1 MKKRVLVYPCGTE
14 IGLEIYRAV
23 NKSIHFQ
30 LIGGSS
36 NYDHGQFVYKDLIN
50 DLPFITDDSSKEDIV
65 AFNQCI
71 LNKRI
76 DFIYPAMDGVVYA
89 FAKYRQYLKP
99 VVIAPDYKTAA
110 ITRSKSRTYE
120 YFADTLKTPSCY
132 EEIDEIAEYPVF
144 VKPDV
149 GQGSVGTAVVKSS
162 QELRY
167 LLAKKLDLLIL
178 EYLPGEEYTIDC
190 FTNSEGK
197 LVYARGRTRKRIKNG
212 ISVNAVF
219 YDEPEFGII
228 AEKINKQLN
237 QRGGWFFQLKR
248 DRNGALTLLEI
259 ASRIAGTSSITRNTG
274 VNLPLLTLHLFNGNS
289 IHDVLINPYDIEL
302 DRALYNKYHLSLSY
316 DTVYF
321 DYDDTIVI
329 DSRINTQ
336 IMAFVFQCINNGK
349 HLVLLTKHKGDIF
362 AELRKYRLETLFD
375 QVMQLDATEEK
386 AAFIMDS
393 NSILIDD
400 SYGERLKIA
409 SIFHIPTFDT
419 HMIEC
424 LLEEND

>member
-1 MKKRVLVYPCGTE
+1 M
-14 IGLEIYRAV
+14 
-23 NKSIHFQ
+23 
-30 LIGGSS
+30 
-36 NYDHGQFVYKDLIN
+36 
-50 DLPFITDDSSKEDIV
+50 
-65 AFNQCI
+65 
-71 LNKRI
+71 
-76 DFIYPAMDGVVYA
+76 
-89 FAKYRQYLKP
+89 
-99 VVIAPDYKTAA
+99 
-110 ITRSKSRTYE
+110 
-120 YFADTLKTPSCY
+120 
-132 EEIDEIAEYPVF
+132 
-144 VKPDV
+144 
-149 GQGSVGTAVVKSS
+149 
-162 QELRY
+162 
-167 LLAKKLDLLIL
+167 
-178 EYLPGEEYTIDC
+178 
-190 FTNSEGK
+190 
-197 LVYARGRTRKRIKNG
+197 
-212 ISVNAVF
+212 
-219 YDEPEFGII
+219 
-228 AEKINKQLN
+228 
-237 QRGGWFFQLKR
+237 
-248 DRNGALTLLEI
+248 
-259 ASRIAGTSSITRNTG
+259 
-274 VNLPLLTLHLFNGNS
+274 
-289 IHDVLINPYDIEL
+289 INPYDIEL